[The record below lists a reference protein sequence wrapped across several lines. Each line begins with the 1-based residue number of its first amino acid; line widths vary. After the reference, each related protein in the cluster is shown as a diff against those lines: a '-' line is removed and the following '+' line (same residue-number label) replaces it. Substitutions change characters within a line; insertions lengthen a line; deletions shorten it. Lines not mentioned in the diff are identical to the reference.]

1 MTTDLHHLPLL
12 QGQIAI
18 VTGSAQGIGAGVAET
33 LGGFGAT
40 VVIADLDGEKAEAR
54 AQALSSAGAR
64 AIGVAHD
71 VTSGESGVALAD
83 RVVGELGRIDLL
95 VNNAGISGRVPLAEM
110 DDRTWDA
117 MINVNLT
124 GVARTSRA
132 VVPVMTRQ
140 GSGTIV
146 NVSSVAGRSG
156 KANMTHYCSSKFGVI
171 GFTQSLALELALT
184 GVRVNAVC
192 PGIVRTA
199 MWEVELAEISE
210 ARDISVEQAWAETL
224 TGIPLNRPQT
234 PGDIGN
240 AVAFLA
246 SSLAG
251 NITGQSLNV
260 DGGFELS

>member
-1 MTTDLHHLPLL
+1 MTTELHHLPLL
-12 QGQIAI
+12 QGQVAI
-18 VTGSAQGIGAGVAET
+18 VTGSAQGIGAGIAET

-40 VVIADLDGEKAEAR
+40 VVIADLDGDNADAR
-54 AQALSSAGAR
+54 AAALTDTGVR

-71 VTSGESGVALAD
+71 VTSGESGAALAD
-83 RVVGELGRIDLL
+83 RVVRELGRIDLL
-95 VNNAGISGRVPLAEM
+95 VNNAGVSGRVPLAEM

-117 MINVNLT
+117 MIGVNLT

-132 VVPVMTRQ
+132 VVPVMTGQ
-140 GSGTIV
+140 GGGNIV
-146 NVSSVAGRSG
+146 NISSVAGRSG

-171 GFTQSLALELALT
+171 GFTQSLALELART

-199 MWEVELAEISE
+199 MWEAELGEISE
-210 ARDISVEQAWAETL
+210 ARNISVEQAWSETL
-224 TGIPLNRPQT
+224 AGIPLNRPQT
-234 PGDIGN
+234 PGDIGQ